1 MKIKNILA
9 LALIGG
15 FALTGCD
22 YNMDNFE
29 GLDSKVELKDVQTLE
44 YTLTDEDY
52 TTLAGKASSM
62 SSDKEIAAALAAAGK
77 AKAFSA
83 DYPASVY
90 MPYFLAY
97 KGGRFYTLSDGSS
110 IKVTYNNS
118 IDAPAVL
125 AEMAAATDY
134 TVTAEDYMA
143 VWGDEEKFIQAVTPA
158 TESKLASVIPT
169 EGLEEGAYVAVSYN
183 YAATEPSFDGGG
195 DTPDPEQGY
204 TSVLGSA
211 ALDEAVEVKGY
222 VSAVCTQGIVLTDK
236 TGSVLVYKASGHAVG
251 DELTVSGTISEY
263 NKGFQIDNGK
273 ATIEKTGAT
282 TVSYPAATVLDPATM
297 TAVIARTQS
306 EYLQYVTV
314 TGKMS
319 VSSDNKYYNILVD
332 GTESADC
339 SFYGITDEHKALV
352 ADGQSVTVYG
362 WLSSI
367 SGGKHINIIATHVNE
382 KPVIANGYTS
392 VLGSA
397 ALDEAVEVKGY
408 VSAVCTQGIV
418 LTDKTGSVL
427 VYKASGHA
435 VGDELTVSG
444 TISEYNKGFQIDN
457 GKATIEKTGATT
469 VSYPA
474 ATVLDP
480 ATMTA
485 VIART
490 QSEYLQYVTV
500 TGKMSVSSDNK
511 YYNIL
516 VDGAADSDCSF
527 YGITDEH
534 KALVA
539 DGQTVT
545 VTGWLS
551 SISGGKHI
559 NIIATDVET
568 AAAASLKA
576 FAAPATEKRYALYRW
591 DGSKFTAAEAA
602 VLQPADYKAMGQDY
616 GNLTTP
622 DAYLPAYL
630 KTTFPYAQADDVKN
644 VVYRLFADSQ
654 TVWAA
659 EQYLFD
665 GAAWVKNANV
675 EVVTDQFVRQSG
687 KWVYNPSVVITLT
700 PGKGQPLSA
709 LYFQAVTDWV
719 LENVDKPMG
728 AEKGGTY
735 FVTSYG
741 NNEYYTGC
749 SAYQGNVDMRPGS
762 ARSQYGGESYQG
774 QELVEAGVAFAGDG
788 YTDMN
793 DGAVVELMTKRL
805 QYVMGKVL
813 TQLHADAKPVEG
825 IDVTY
830 TINLG
835 VYEGF
840 NLSSCT
846 HQLIYKVVGPAEF
859 EFVEMKKL

>member
-90 MPYFLAY
+90 LPYFLAY

-125 AEMAAATDY
+125 AEMSAATDY

-195 DTPDPEQGY
+195 DTTDPEQGY

-273 ATIEKTGAT
+273 ATIEKTGT
-282 TVSYPAATVLDPATM
+282 
-297 TAVIARTQS
+297 
-306 EYLQYVTV
+306 
-314 TGKMS
+314 
-319 VSSDNKYYNILVD
+319 
-332 GTESADC
+332 
-339 SFYGITDEHKALV
+339 
-352 ADGQSVTVYG
+352 
-362 WLSSI
+362 
-367 SGGKHINIIATHVNE
+367 
-382 KPVIANGYTS
+382 
-392 VLGSA
+392 
-397 ALDEAVEVKGY
+397 
-408 VSAVCTQGIV
+408 
-418 LTDKTGSVL
+418 
-427 VYKASGHA
+427 
-435 VGDELTVSG
+435 
-444 TISEYNKGFQIDN
+444 
-457 GKATIEKTGATT
+457 TT

-559 NIIATDVET
+559 NIIATDVRT

-591 DGSKFTAAEAA
+591 DGSKLTAAEAA

-675 EVVTDQFVRQSG
+675 EVVTDQFVRQGG

-700 PGKGQPLSA
+700 PGKGQALSA

-762 ARSQYGGESYQG
+762 ALSQYGGESYQG

>member
-90 MPYFLAY
+90 LPYFLAY

-158 TESKLASVIPT
+158 TERKLASVIPT

-195 DTPDPEQGY
+195 NTTDPEQGY

-236 TGSVLVYKASGHAVG
+236 TGSILVYKASGHAVG

-273 ATIEKTGAT
+273 ATIEKTGTT
-282 TVSYPAATVLDPATM
+282 TVGYPVPTQLTPAVM
-297 TAVIARTQS
+297 EEVIARTQS
-306 EYLQYVTV
+306 EYLQYV
-314 TGKMS
+314 S
-319 VSSDNKYYNILVD
+319 
-332 GTESADC
+332 
-339 SFYGITDEHKALV
+339 
-352 ADGQSVTVYG
+352 
-362 WLSSI
+362 
-367 SGGKHINIIATHVNE
+367 
-382 KPVIANGYTS
+382 
-392 VLGSA
+392 
-397 ALDEAVEVKGY
+397 
-408 VSAVCTQGIV
+408 
-418 LTDKTGSVL
+418 
-427 VYKASGHA
+427 
-435 VGDELTVSG
+435 
-444 TISEYNKGFQIDN
+444 
-457 GKATIEKTGATT
+457 
-469 VSYPA
+469 
-474 ATVLDP
+474 
-480 ATMTA
+480 
-485 VIART
+485 
-490 QSEYLQYVTV
+490 V

-559 NIIATDVET
+559 NIIATDVRT

-591 DGSKFTAAEAA
+591 DGSKLTAAEAA

-665 GAAWVKNANV
+665 GTAWVKNANV

-700 PGKGQPLSA
+700 PGKGQALSA

-774 QELVEAGVAFAGDG
+774 QELVEAGIAFAGDG

>member
-90 MPYFLAY
+90 LPYFLAY

-125 AEMAAATDY
+125 AEMSAATDY

-143 VWGDEEKFIQAVTPA
+143 VWGDEEKLIQAVTPA

-195 DTPDPEQGY
+195 DTTDPEQGY

-273 ATIEKTGAT
+273 ATIEKTGT
-282 TVSYPAATVLDPATM
+282 
-297 TAVIARTQS
+297 
-306 EYLQYVTV
+306 
-314 TGKMS
+314 
-319 VSSDNKYYNILVD
+319 
-332 GTESADC
+332 
-339 SFYGITDEHKALV
+339 
-352 ADGQSVTVYG
+352 
-362 WLSSI
+362 
-367 SGGKHINIIATHVNE
+367 
-382 KPVIANGYTS
+382 
-392 VLGSA
+392 
-397 ALDEAVEVKGY
+397 
-408 VSAVCTQGIV
+408 
-418 LTDKTGSVL
+418 
-427 VYKASGHA
+427 
-435 VGDELTVSG
+435 
-444 TISEYNKGFQIDN
+444 
-457 GKATIEKTGATT
+457 TT

-559 NIIATDVET
+559 NIIATDVRT

-591 DGSKFTAAEAA
+591 DGSKLTAAEAA

-675 EVVTDQFVRQSG
+675 EVVTDQFVRQGG

-700 PGKGQPLSA
+700 PGKGQALSA

>member
-90 MPYFLAY
+90 LPYFLAY

-195 DTPDPEQGY
+195 DTTEPEQGY

-236 TGSVLVYKASGHAVG
+236 TGSILVYKASGHAVG

-282 TVSYPAATVLDPATM
+282 TVSYPAATVLDPA
-297 TAVIARTQS
+297 A
-306 EYLQYVTV
+306 
-314 TGKMS
+314 
-319 VSSDNKYYNILVD
+319 
-332 GTESADC
+332 
-339 SFYGITDEHKALV
+339 
-352 ADGQSVTVYG
+352 
-362 WLSSI
+362 
-367 SGGKHINIIATHVNE
+367 
-382 KPVIANGYTS
+382 
-392 VLGSA
+392 
-397 ALDEAVEVKGY
+397 
-408 VSAVCTQGIV
+408 
-418 LTDKTGSVL
+418 
-427 VYKASGHA
+427 
-435 VGDELTVSG
+435 
-444 TISEYNKGFQIDN
+444 
-457 GKATIEKTGATT
+457 
-469 VSYPA
+469 
-474 ATVLDP
+474 
-480 ATMTA
+480 MTA

-534 KALVA
+534 KSLVA
-539 DGQTVT
+539 DGQAVT

-559 NIIATDVET
+559 NIIATDVRT

-644 VVYRLFADSQ
+644 VVYRLSADSQ

-675 EVVTDQFVRQSG
+675 EVVTEQFVRQSG

-846 HQLIYKVVGPAEF
+846 HQLIYKVVAPAEF

>member
-273 ATIEKTGAT
+273 ATIEKTGTT
-282 TVSYPAATVLDPATM
+282 TVGYPVPTQLTPAVM
-297 TAVIARTQS
+297 EEVIARTQS
-306 EYLQYVTV
+306 EYLQYV
-314 TGKMS
+314 S
-319 VSSDNKYYNILVD
+319 
-332 GTESADC
+332 
-339 SFYGITDEHKALV
+339 
-352 ADGQSVTVYG
+352 
-362 WLSSI
+362 
-367 SGGKHINIIATHVNE
+367 
-382 KPVIANGYTS
+382 
-392 VLGSA
+392 
-397 ALDEAVEVKGY
+397 
-408 VSAVCTQGIV
+408 
-418 LTDKTGSVL
+418 
-427 VYKASGHA
+427 
-435 VGDELTVSG
+435 
-444 TISEYNKGFQIDN
+444 
-457 GKATIEKTGATT
+457 
-469 VSYPA
+469 
-474 ATVLDP
+474 
-480 ATMTA
+480 
-485 VIART
+485 
-490 QSEYLQYVTV
+490 V

>member
-90 MPYFLAY
+90 LPYFLAY

-195 DTPDPEQGY
+195 DTTEPEQGY

-236 TGSVLVYKASGHAVG
+236 TGSILVYKASGHAVG

-306 EYLQYVTV
+306 EYLQYV
-314 TGKMS
+314 S
-319 VSSDNKYYNILVD
+319 
-332 GTESADC
+332 
-339 SFYGITDEHKALV
+339 
-352 ADGQSVTVYG
+352 
-362 WLSSI
+362 
-367 SGGKHINIIATHVNE
+367 
-382 KPVIANGYTS
+382 
-392 VLGSA
+392 
-397 ALDEAVEVKGY
+397 
-408 VSAVCTQGIV
+408 
-418 LTDKTGSVL
+418 
-427 VYKASGHA
+427 
-435 VGDELTVSG
+435 
-444 TISEYNKGFQIDN
+444 
-457 GKATIEKTGATT
+457 
-469 VSYPA
+469 
-474 ATVLDP
+474 
-480 ATMTA
+480 
-485 VIART
+485 
-490 QSEYLQYVTV
+490 V

-559 NIIATDVET
+559 NIIATDVRT

-675 EVVTDQFVRQSG
+675 EVVTDQFVRQGG

>member
-90 MPYFLAY
+90 LPYFLAY

-158 TESKLASVIPT
+158 TERKLASVIPT

-195 DTPDPEQGY
+195 NTTDPEQGY

-236 TGSVLVYKASGHAVG
+236 TGSILVYKASGHAVG

-273 ATIEKTGAT
+273 ATIEKTGTT
-282 TVSYPAATVLDPATM
+282 TVGYPVPTQLTPAVM
-297 TAVIARTQS
+297 
-306 EYLQYVTV
+306 E
-314 TGKMS
+314 
-319 VSSDNKYYNILVD
+319 
-332 GTESADC
+332 E
-339 SFYGITDEHKALV
+339 
-352 ADGQSVTVYG
+352 
-362 WLSSI
+362 
-367 SGGKHINIIATHVNE
+367 
-382 KPVIANGYTS
+382 
-392 VLGSA
+392 
-397 ALDEAVEVKGY
+397 
-408 VSAVCTQGIV
+408 
-418 LTDKTGSVL
+418 
-427 VYKASGHA
+427 
-435 VGDELTVSG
+435 
-444 TISEYNKGFQIDN
+444 
-457 GKATIEKTGATT
+457 
-469 VSYPA
+469 
-474 ATVLDP
+474 
-480 ATMTA
+480 

-559 NIIATDVET
+559 NIIATDVRT

-591 DGSKFTAAEAA
+591 DGSKLTAAEAA
-602 VLQPADYKAMGQDY
+602 VLQPADYKAMGQDD

-665 GAAWVKNANV
+665 GTAWVKNANV

-700 PGKGQPLSA
+700 PGKGQALSA

-774 QELVEAGVAFAGDG
+774 QELVEAGIAFAGDG

>member
-211 ALDEAVEVKGY
+211 ALDETVEVKGY

-273 ATIEKTGAT
+273 ATIEKTGTT
-282 TVSYPAATVLDPATM
+282 TVGYPVPTQLTPAVM
-297 TAVIARTQS
+297 EEVIARTQS
-306 EYLQYVTV
+306 EYLQYV
-314 TGKMS
+314 S
-319 VSSDNKYYNILVD
+319 
-332 GTESADC
+332 
-339 SFYGITDEHKALV
+339 
-352 ADGQSVTVYG
+352 
-362 WLSSI
+362 
-367 SGGKHINIIATHVNE
+367 
-382 KPVIANGYTS
+382 
-392 VLGSA
+392 
-397 ALDEAVEVKGY
+397 
-408 VSAVCTQGIV
+408 
-418 LTDKTGSVL
+418 
-427 VYKASGHA
+427 
-435 VGDELTVSG
+435 
-444 TISEYNKGFQIDN
+444 
-457 GKATIEKTGATT
+457 
-469 VSYPA
+469 
-474 ATVLDP
+474 
-480 ATMTA
+480 
-485 VIART
+485 
-490 QSEYLQYVTV
+490 V

-516 VDGAADSDCSF
+516 VDGAADADCSF

-539 DGQTVT
+539 DGQSVT

>member
-273 ATIEKTGAT
+273 ATIEKTGTT
-282 TVSYPAATVLDPATM
+282 TVGYPVPTQLTPAVM
-297 TAVIARTQS
+297 EEVIARTQS
-306 EYLQYVTV
+306 EYLQYVSV

-332 GTESADC
+332 GTESA
-339 SFYGITDEHKALV
+339 
-352 ADGQSVTVYG
+352 
-362 WLSSI
+362 
-367 SGGKHINIIATHVNE
+367 
-382 KPVIANGYTS
+382 
-392 VLGSA
+392 
-397 ALDEAVEVKGY
+397 
-408 VSAVCTQGIV
+408 
-418 LTDKTGSVL
+418 
-427 VYKASGHA
+427 
-435 VGDELTVSG
+435 
-444 TISEYNKGFQIDN
+444 
-457 GKATIEKTGATT
+457 
-469 VSYPA
+469 
-474 ATVLDP
+474 
-480 ATMTA
+480 
-485 VIART
+485 
-490 QSEYLQYVTV
+490 
-500 TGKMSVSSDNK
+500 
-511 YYNIL
+511 
-516 VDGAADSDCSF
+516 DCSF

>member
-1 MKIKNILA
+1 
-9 LALIGG
+9 
-15 FALTGCD
+15 
-22 YNMDNFE
+22 
-29 GLDSKVELKDVQTLE
+29 
-44 YTLTDEDY
+44 
-52 TTLAGKASSM
+52 
-62 SSDKEIAAALAAAGK
+62 
-77 AKAFSA
+77 
-83 DYPASVY
+83 
-90 MPYFLAY
+90 
-97 KGGRFYTLSDGSS
+97 
-110 IKVTYNNS
+110 
-118 IDAPAVL
+118 
-125 AEMAAATDY
+125 
-134 TVTAEDYMA
+134 
-143 VWGDEEKFIQAVTPA
+143 
-158 TESKLASVIPT
+158 
-169 EGLEEGAYVAVSYN
+169 
-183 YAATEPSFDGGG
+183 
-195 DTPDPEQGY
+195 
-204 TSVLGSA
+204 
-211 ALDEAVEVKGY
+211 
-222 VSAVCTQGIVLTDK
+222 
-236 TGSVLVYKASGHAVG
+236 
-251 DELTVSGTISEY
+251 
-263 NKGFQIDNGK
+263 
-273 ATIEKTGAT
+273 
-282 TVSYPAATVLDPATM
+282 
-297 TAVIARTQS
+297 
-306 EYLQYVTV
+306 
-314 TGKMS
+314 
-319 VSSDNKYYNILVD
+319 
-332 GTESADC
+332 
-339 SFYGITDEHKALV
+339 
-352 ADGQSVTVYG
+352 GQSVTVYG

-418 LTDKTGSVL
+418 LTDNGGSIL

-457 GKATIEKTGATT
+457 GKATIEKTGTTT
-469 VSYPA
+469 VGYPVP
-474 ATVLDP
+474 TQLTP
-480 ATMTA
+480 AVMEE

-490 QSEYLQYVTV
+490 QSEYLQYVSV

-516 VDGAADSDCSF
+516 VDGIESADCSF

-539 DGQTVT
+539 DGQSVT
-545 VTGWLS
+545 VYGWLS

-675 EVVTDQFVRQSG
+675 EVVTDQFVRQGG

>member
-195 DTPDPEQGY
+195 DTTEPEQGY

-236 TGSVLVYKASGHAVG
+236 TGSILVYKASGHAVG

-273 ATIEKTGAT
+273 ATIEKTGTT
-282 TVSYPAATVLDPATM
+282 TVGYPVPTQLTPAVM
-297 TAVIARTQS
+297 EEVIARTQS
-306 EYLQYVTV
+306 EYLQYVSV

-332 GTESADC
+332 GIESA
-339 SFYGITDEHKALV
+339 
-352 ADGQSVTVYG
+352 
-362 WLSSI
+362 
-367 SGGKHINIIATHVNE
+367 
-382 KPVIANGYTS
+382 
-392 VLGSA
+392 
-397 ALDEAVEVKGY
+397 
-408 VSAVCTQGIV
+408 
-418 LTDKTGSVL
+418 
-427 VYKASGHA
+427 
-435 VGDELTVSG
+435 
-444 TISEYNKGFQIDN
+444 
-457 GKATIEKTGATT
+457 
-469 VSYPA
+469 
-474 ATVLDP
+474 
-480 ATMTA
+480 
-485 VIART
+485 
-490 QSEYLQYVTV
+490 
-500 TGKMSVSSDNK
+500 
-511 YYNIL
+511 
-516 VDGAADSDCSF
+516 DCSF

-675 EVVTDQFVRQSG
+675 EVVTDQFVRQGG

>member
-90 MPYFLAY
+90 LPYFLAY

-125 AEMAAATDY
+125 AEMSAATDY

-195 DTPDPEQGY
+195 DTTDPEQGY

-211 ALDEAVEVKGY
+211 ELDEAVEVKGY

-263 NKGFQIDNGK
+263 KKGFQIDNGK
-273 ATIEKTGAT
+273 ATIEKTGT
-282 TVSYPAATVLDPATM
+282 
-297 TAVIARTQS
+297 
-306 EYLQYVTV
+306 
-314 TGKMS
+314 
-319 VSSDNKYYNILVD
+319 
-332 GTESADC
+332 
-339 SFYGITDEHKALV
+339 
-352 ADGQSVTVYG
+352 
-362 WLSSI
+362 
-367 SGGKHINIIATHVNE
+367 
-382 KPVIANGYTS
+382 
-392 VLGSA
+392 
-397 ALDEAVEVKGY
+397 
-408 VSAVCTQGIV
+408 
-418 LTDKTGSVL
+418 
-427 VYKASGHA
+427 
-435 VGDELTVSG
+435 
-444 TISEYNKGFQIDN
+444 
-457 GKATIEKTGATT
+457 TT

-559 NIIATDVET
+559 NIIATDVRT

-591 DGSKFTAAEAA
+591 DGSKLTAAEAA

-675 EVVTDQFVRQSG
+675 EVVTDQFVRQGG

-700 PGKGQPLSA
+700 PGKGQALSA

>member
-90 MPYFLAY
+90 LPYFLAY

-158 TESKLASVIPT
+158 TERKLASVIPT

-195 DTPDPEQGY
+195 NTTDPEQGY

-222 VSAVCTQGIVLTDK
+222 VSAVCTQGIVLTDNG
-236 TGSVLVYKASGHAVG
+236 GSILVYKASGHAVG

-273 ATIEKTGAT
+273 ATIEKTGTT
-282 TVSYPAATVLDPATM
+282 TVGYPVPTQLTPAVM
-297 TAVIARTQS
+297 
-306 EYLQYVTV
+306 E
-314 TGKMS
+314 
-319 VSSDNKYYNILVD
+319 
-332 GTESADC
+332 E
-339 SFYGITDEHKALV
+339 
-352 ADGQSVTVYG
+352 
-362 WLSSI
+362 
-367 SGGKHINIIATHVNE
+367 
-382 KPVIANGYTS
+382 
-392 VLGSA
+392 
-397 ALDEAVEVKGY
+397 
-408 VSAVCTQGIV
+408 
-418 LTDKTGSVL
+418 
-427 VYKASGHA
+427 
-435 VGDELTVSG
+435 
-444 TISEYNKGFQIDN
+444 
-457 GKATIEKTGATT
+457 
-469 VSYPA
+469 
-474 ATVLDP
+474 
-480 ATMTA
+480 

-539 DGQTVT
+539 DGQSVT
-545 VTGWLS
+545 VYGWLS

-559 NIIATDVET
+559 NIIATDVRT
-568 AAAASLKA
+568 APAASLKA

-591 DGSKFTAAEAA
+591 DGSKLTAAEAA
-602 VLQPADYKAMGQDY
+602 VLQPADYKAMGQDD

-665 GAAWVKNANV
+665 GTAWVKNANV

-700 PGKGQPLSA
+700 PGKGQALSA

-774 QELVEAGVAFAGDG
+774 QELVEAGIAFAGDG

>member
-90 MPYFLAY
+90 LPYFLAY

-125 AEMAAATDY
+125 AEMSAATDY

-195 DTPDPEQGY
+195 DTTDPEQGY

-251 DELTVSGTISEY
+251 DELTVSGTIAEY

-273 ATIEKTGAT
+273 ATIEKTGT
-282 TVSYPAATVLDPATM
+282 
-297 TAVIARTQS
+297 
-306 EYLQYVTV
+306 
-314 TGKMS
+314 
-319 VSSDNKYYNILVD
+319 
-332 GTESADC
+332 
-339 SFYGITDEHKALV
+339 
-352 ADGQSVTVYG
+352 
-362 WLSSI
+362 
-367 SGGKHINIIATHVNE
+367 
-382 KPVIANGYTS
+382 
-392 VLGSA
+392 
-397 ALDEAVEVKGY
+397 
-408 VSAVCTQGIV
+408 
-418 LTDKTGSVL
+418 
-427 VYKASGHA
+427 
-435 VGDELTVSG
+435 
-444 TISEYNKGFQIDN
+444 
-457 GKATIEKTGATT
+457 TT

-559 NIIATDVET
+559 NIIATDVRT

-591 DGSKFTAAEAA
+591 DGSKLTAAEAA

-675 EVVTDQFVRQSG
+675 EVVTDQFVRQGG

-700 PGKGQPLSA
+700 PGKGQALSA

>member
-195 DTPDPEQGY
+195 DTTEPEQGY

-222 VSAVCTQGIVLTDK
+222 VSAVCTQGIVLTDNG
-236 TGSVLVYKASGHAVG
+236 GSILVYKASGHAVG

-273 ATIEKTGAT
+273 ATIEKTGTT
-282 TVSYPAATVLDPATM
+282 TVGYPVPTQLTPAVM
-297 TAVIARTQS
+297 EEVIARTQS
-306 EYLQYVTV
+306 EYLQYVSV

-332 GTESADC
+332 GIESA
-339 SFYGITDEHKALV
+339 
-352 ADGQSVTVYG
+352 
-362 WLSSI
+362 
-367 SGGKHINIIATHVNE
+367 
-382 KPVIANGYTS
+382 
-392 VLGSA
+392 
-397 ALDEAVEVKGY
+397 
-408 VSAVCTQGIV
+408 
-418 LTDKTGSVL
+418 
-427 VYKASGHA
+427 
-435 VGDELTVSG
+435 
-444 TISEYNKGFQIDN
+444 
-457 GKATIEKTGATT
+457 
-469 VSYPA
+469 
-474 ATVLDP
+474 
-480 ATMTA
+480 
-485 VIART
+485 
-490 QSEYLQYVTV
+490 
-500 TGKMSVSSDNK
+500 
-511 YYNIL
+511 
-516 VDGAADSDCSF
+516 DCSF

-675 EVVTDQFVRQSG
+675 EVVTDQFVRQGG

>member
-62 SSDKEIAAALAAAGK
+62 SSDKDIAAALAAAGK

-90 MPYFLAY
+90 LPYFLAY

-158 TESKLASVIPT
+158 TERKLASVIPT
-169 EGLEEGAYVAVSYN
+169 ESLEEGAYVAVSYN

-195 DTPDPEQGY
+195 DTTDPEQGY

-236 TGSVLVYKASGHAVG
+236 TGSILVYKASGHAVG

-273 ATIEKTGAT
+273 ATIEKTGT
-282 TVSYPAATVLDPATM
+282 TTIGYPVPTQLTPAVM
-297 TAVIARTQS
+297 EEVIARTQS
-306 EYLQYVTV
+306 EYLQYVSV

-332 GTESADC
+332 GIESADC

-418 LTDKTGSVL
+418 LTDNGGSIL

-474 ATVLDP
+474 
-480 ATMTA
+480 
-485 VIART
+485 
-490 QSEYLQYVTV
+490 
-500 TGKMSVSSDNK
+500 
-511 YYNIL
+511 
-516 VDGAADSDCSF
+516 
-527 YGITDEH
+527 EH

-539 DGQTVT
+539 EGQTVT

-559 NIIATDVET
+559 NIIATDVRT

-591 DGSKFTAAEAA
+591 DGSKLTAAEAA
-602 VLQPADYKAMGQDY
+602 VLQPADYKAMGQDD

-665 GAAWVKNANV
+665 GTAWVKNANV

-700 PGKGQPLSA
+700 PGKGQALSA

-774 QELVEAGVAFAGDG
+774 QELVEAGIAFAGDG

>member
-125 AEMAAATDY
+125 AEMSAATDY

-273 ATIEKTGAT
+273 ATIEKTGTT
-282 TVSYPAATVLDPATM
+282 TVGYPVPTQLTPAVM
-297 TAVIARTQS
+297 EEIIARTQS
-306 EYLQYVTV
+306 EYLQYVSV

-332 GTESADC
+332 GIESA
-339 SFYGITDEHKALV
+339 
-352 ADGQSVTVYG
+352 
-362 WLSSI
+362 
-367 SGGKHINIIATHVNE
+367 
-382 KPVIANGYTS
+382 
-392 VLGSA
+392 
-397 ALDEAVEVKGY
+397 
-408 VSAVCTQGIV
+408 
-418 LTDKTGSVL
+418 
-427 VYKASGHA
+427 
-435 VGDELTVSG
+435 
-444 TISEYNKGFQIDN
+444 
-457 GKATIEKTGATT
+457 
-469 VSYPA
+469 
-474 ATVLDP
+474 
-480 ATMTA
+480 
-485 VIART
+485 
-490 QSEYLQYVTV
+490 
-500 TGKMSVSSDNK
+500 
-511 YYNIL
+511 
-516 VDGAADSDCSF
+516 DCSF

-591 DGSKFTAAEAA
+591 DGSKLTAAEAA

-700 PGKGQPLSA
+700 PGKGQALSA